1 VMVASRQFEVC
12 SAIESKQ
19 ATIHLIYGV
28 WKRARGSN
36 MERDIT
42 LYNAIGKGRGILPVH
57 LGRRRVE
64 AGPLDCGLCHWACGW
79 SSARQ

>member
-1 VMVASRQFEVC
+1 MVASRQFKVC

-19 ATIHLIYGV
+19 ATIHLICEV

-42 LYNAIGKGRGILPVH
+42 LYNAIGVRGGVH
-57 LGRRRVE
+57 YLSTWAVE
-64 AGPLDCGLCHWACGW
+64 ELKPGL
-79 SSARQ
+79 